1 MAKLDKYRTYIEN
14 LIHDYSRYKPKYG
27 DIELQIIFDR
37 EHDHYQLV
45 SVGWD
50 NGERI
55 NGAILH
61 LDIKNNKI
69 WIQHD
74 GTESGVADEL
84 VAMGVPKEDIVLAF
98 HPLYVRQHT
107 DYAVQ

>member
-1 MAKLDKYRTYIEN
+1 MAELEKYRTCIET
-14 LIHDYSRYKPKYG
+14 LIKEYSRYQPKYG
-27 DIELQIIFDR
+27 EVELQIIFDR

-50 NGERI
+50 DDERI

-61 LDIKNNKI
+61 FDIKNNKI

-74 GTESGVADEL
+74 GTENGVADEL
-84 VAMGVPKEDIVLAF
+84 VAMGIPKENIVLAF
-98 HPLYVRQHT
+98 HPVYVRQHT
-107 DYAVQ
+107 GFAIQ

>member
-1 MAKLDKYRTYIEN
+1 MANLEQYRVYIEAIIN
-14 LIHDYSRYKPKYG
+14 EYSQLKPKYG
-27 DIELQIIFDR
+27 DIELQTIFDH

-50 NGERI
+50 DDERI

-61 LDIKNNKI
+61 FDIKNNKI

-84 VAMGVPKEDIVLAF
+84 LAMGVPKEDIVLAF
-98 HPLYVRQHT
+98 HPEYVRQHT
-107 DYAVQ
+107 GFAVQ

>member
-1 MAKLDKYRTYIEN
+1 MAELEKYRACIEK
-14 LIHDYSRYKPKYG
+14 LITEYSRYTPKYG
-27 DIELQIIFDR
+27 DIELQTIFDR

-50 NGERI
+50 DDERI

-61 LDIKNNKI
+61 LDIKNDKI

-74 GTESGVADEL
+74 GTEDGIADEL
-84 VAMGVPKEDIVLAF
+84 VAMGIAKDNIVLAF
-98 HPLYVRQHT
+98 HPDYVRPHT
-107 DYAVQ
+107 GFAVQ